1 MGEAIHDAH
10 GKAEA
15 YLASNK
21 LFLGTFVHS
30 QSRESLEYLH
40 NTAVCVDH
48 FGTIVAVEPDCNLDR
63 ARTELFPRLEWDE
76 SSVTVTT
83 ASPGQFFFPGFIDTH
98 VHASQYPNVGIF
110 GKSTLLDWL
119 NTYTFP
125 LESSLKDLSKARRV
139 YTACVRR
146 TLAHGTTTS
155 AYYATV
161 DVAATNLLADI
172 CLDIGQR
179 AFIGRVCMDH
189 KDMCPS
195 YYRDESAEAS
205 LQATEASIAHI
216 RAIDPSYD
224 LVTPILTPRFAPSC
238 TSDAMHGLAALHRD
252 TGLPIQT
259 HISENEGEIA
269 LVKSMFPDSAS
280 YAAVYDDHG
289 LLTKRTI
296 LAHAVHLTEEEAD
309 LVAARG
315 SGVSHCPASNSA
327 LTSGAARVRWLWEK
341 GVEVGLG
348 TDMSGGYSPSIL
360 EAARQSSLVSRHVA
374 MGLPDGTEKERAK
387 LTAEE
392 ALFLGTRGGATILG
406 LESAVGGFEVGK
418 QFDAQLVGLG
428 AVDHVGGREGEVAI
442 ASLVRGDEGNVDIF
456 GWETWEEKM
465 AKWLFNGDDRNT
477 KKVWV
482 RGRLVHDRSP
492 A

>member
-1 MGEAIHDAH
+1 
-10 GKAEA
+10 
-15 YLASNK
+15 
-21 LFLGTFVHS
+21 
-30 QSRESLEYLH
+30 
-40 NTAVCVDH
+40 
-48 FGTIVAVEPDCNLDR
+48 
-63 ARTELFPRLEWDE
+63 
-76 SSVTVTT
+76 
-83 ASPGQFFFPGFIDTH
+83 
-98 VHASQYPNVGIF
+98 
-110 GKSTLLDWL
+110 
-119 NTYTFP
+119 
-125 LESSLKDLSKARRV
+125 
-139 YTACVRR
+139 
-146 TLAHGTTTS
+146 
-155 AYYATV
+155 
-161 DVAATNLLADI
+161 
-172 CLDIGQR
+172 
-179 AFIGRVCMDH
+179 
-189 KDMCPS
+189 MCPS

-224 LVTPILTPRFAPSC
+224 LVTPVLTPRFAPSC

-360 EAARQSSLVSRHVA
+360 EAARQSSLVSRH
-374 MGLPDGTEKERAK
+374 ERAK

-392 ALFLGTRGGATILG
+392 ALFLGTRGGAKILG

-418 QFDAQLVGLG
+418 QYDAQLVGLG
-428 AVDHVGGREGEVAI
+428 AVDDVGGREGEVAV

-456 GWETWEEKM
+456 GWETSGYGGGWCTTGVQLEYYVVG
-465 AKWLFNGDDRNT
+465 L
-477 KKVWV
+477 
-482 RGRLVHDRSP
+482 GR
-492 A
+492 